1 MPSWTIP
8 VIVAVIVIVIIGF
21 ILKGFLDEMK
31 KKEAERGMPGGSP
44 RRGSASCVV
53 HGALPRVFAR
63 DACAACRA
71 SRSAFADCEGCERAK
86 GVL

>member
-31 KKEAERGMPGGSP
+31 KTNINIVYYGCLLKEFDEFNLSYTTDPDIMPHGFQVSYTRLEVAHQNPLDRVPRG
-44 RRGSASCVV
+44 A
-53 HGALPRVFAR
+53 
-63 DACAACRA
+63 
-71 SRSAFADCEGCERAK
+71 
-86 GVL
+86 